1 MLKIAQLGLCSSAI
15 FMAGF
20 SSIACADEPS
30 IEVTAVVKL
39 SGITED
45 VDTVSVNCDAYDEAN
60 EWVGN
65 ALTYITTADSFGRQT
80 EAHENRSLH
89 LVDSLQ
95 GDLNEVVDLV
105 IEPLGDGDLDH
116 QLYFW
121 SRVTCN
127 LMLSPISG
135 SDLDGIDRTQVS
147 GQDADDLVLAMALSP
162 RVCTSVQAGESAAD
176 CVAKGTS
183 PEAASMEILR
193 SDLAAEPAPSG
204 N

>member
-1 MLKIAQLGLCSSAI
+1 MLKITQLGVCSSALFI
-15 FMAGF
+15 AGLSATAF
-20 SSIACADEPS
+20 ADEPT

-39 SGITED
+39 SGITDD
-45 VDTVSVNCDAYDEAN
+45 VDTVSVNCDAYDEADQ
-60 EWVGN
+60 WVGN
-65 ALTYITTADSFGRQT
+65 ALTYITTADSVGRQT
-80 EAHENRSLH
+80 EAHQNRSLH

-105 IEPLGDGDLDH
+105 IEPLGDGDH

-121 SRVTCN
+121 SKVTCN
-127 LMLSPISG
+127 LMLSPMPE
-135 SDLDGIDRTQVS
+135 SDLEGIDRTQIS
-147 GQDADDLVLAMALSP
+147 AQDADDLVLAMAMSP
-162 RVCTSVQAGESAAD
+162 RVCSSVQAGASAAD

-193 SDLAAEPAPSG
+193 SDLAAERASTD

>member
-1 MLKIAQLGLCSSAI
+1 MLKIAQLGVCSSALFI
-15 FMAGF
+15 AGLSATAF
-20 SSIACADEPS
+20 ADEPT

-39 SGITED
+39 SGITDD
-45 VDTVSVNCDAYDEAN
+45 VDTVSVNCDAYDEADQ
-60 EWVGN
+60 WVGN
-65 ALTYITTADSFGRQT
+65 ALTYITTADSVGRQT
-80 EAHENRSLH
+80 EAHQNRSLH

-105 IEPLGDGDLDH
+105 IEPLGDGDH

-121 SRVTCN
+121 SKVTCN
-127 LMLSPISG
+127 LMLSPMPE
-135 SDLDGIDRTQVS
+135 SDLEGIDRTQIS
-147 GQDADDLVLAMALSP
+147 AQDADDLVLAMAMSP
-162 RVCTSVQAGESAAD
+162 RVCSSVQAGASAAD

-193 SDLAAEPAPSG
+193 SDLAAERASTD